1 MLMRKILFCFQYLLV
16 SVSLGIIGISGLIWQ
31 SQQLTNKQLQKDID
45 ELRAKINSLSTST
58 SSVPQSVLDDITNL
72 QTSVASQ
79 TTSISTLLYDLTT
92 QTSIVTGLC
101 STVSTKSNFEI
112 I

>member
-1 MLMRKILFCFQYLLV
+1 MLV

-45 ELRAKINSLSTST
+45 ELRAQINSLSTST

-79 TTSISTLLYDLTT
+79 TTSISTLMVDLTT
-92 QTSIVTGLC
+92 QTSKVTGLC
-101 STVSTKSNFEI
+101 STVSKNNLKI
-112 I
+112 IYKILIFSSR